1 MIELKTFPSHEEW
14 LANRRNGIGGSE
26 ISAVIG
32 ENPYM
37 SNVELWELKTGRRQA
52 VDISQKPYVLYG
64 TKAEEPLR
72 ELFKLDFP
80 NYKVC
85 YKENNSFYNDKYP
98 WAQASVDGWLY
109 DDKGRLGIWE
119 CKTTNI
125 LNASMREKW
134 RNQIPQNYY
143 CQCLFYMAVLEAD
156 FCELKAQLKS
166 EYDGDIFLQ
175 TKHYHFE
182 RSEVEGDIRYLM
194 AEGERF
200 WEYVTKDQRPPAK
213 LPEI

>member
-14 LANRRNGIGGSE
+14 LSNRKNGIGGSE

-32 ENPYM
+32 ANPYM

-64 TKAEEPLR
+64 TKAEDPLR

-80 NYKVC
+80 NYDVC

-134 RNQIPQNYY
+134 KNQIQ
-143 CQCLFYMAVLEAD
+143 Q
-156 FCELKAQLKS
+156 
-166 EYDGDIFLQ
+166 
-175 TKHYHFE
+175 HHF
-182 RSEVEGDIRYLM
+182 
-194 AEGERF
+194 
-200 WEYVTKDQRPPAK
+200 
-213 LPEI
+213 

>member
-1 MIELKTFPSHEEW
+1 MIGFKTFPSHEAW

-52 VDISQKPYVLYG
+52 VDISKKPYVLYG

-134 RNQIPQNYY
+134 RNQIPQNYF

-156 FCELKAQLKS
+156 FCVLKAQLKS
-166 EYDGDIFLQ
+166 EYDGDLVLK
-175 TKHYHFE
+175 TKHYYFE
-182 RSEVEGDIRYLM
+182 RSEVEEDIRYLM
-194 AEGERF
+194 AEGEKF
-200 WEYVTKDQRPPAK
+200 WEYVTKDQCPPAK

>member
-1 MIELKTFPSHEEW
+1 MFCT
-14 LANRRNGIGGSE
+14 AQ
-26 ISAVIG
+26 
-32 ENPYM
+32 
-37 SNVELWELKTGRRQA
+37 RQ
-52 VDISQKPYVLYG
+52 KN
-64 TKAEEPLR
+64 
-72 ELFKLDFP
+72 DFP

-109 DDKGRLGIWE
+109 DEQGRLGIWE

-143 CQCLFYMAVLEAD
+143 CQCLLYMAVLEAD

-182 RSEVEGDIRYLM
+182 RSEVEEDIRYLM
-194 AEGERF
+194 AEGEKF
-200 WEYVTKDQRPPAK
+200 WEYVTKDQCPPAK